1 MLVATMNANDTIDA
15 IEITGDLSS
24 MQRLV
29 GGLIQPIDL
38 ADDVTMWVNEE
49 GMILDLPYNHL
60 ATTFC
65 AIYGIETYL
74 CGDVFLTGGT
84 DEDGNTLPL
93 KQEYAD
99 HLLAQMASTL

>member
-1 MLVATMNANDTIDA
+1 MLVATMTANDTIDA
-15 IEITGDLSS
+15 FEIDGTLKS
-24 MQRLV
+24 MQGLV

-38 ADDVTMWVNEE
+38 AEDTVMWVNEE
-49 GMILDLPYNHL
+49 GLLADLPYNHI

-65 AIYGIETYL
+65 AIYGIETYV

-84 DEDGNTLPL
+84 DDNGNTLPL

-99 HLLAQMASTL
+99 YLVSQMASLS